1 MSELVV
7 TSPALTTS
15 NIGQG
20 ARRPAHRI
28 EWFLVC
34 ALAVVALAAAA
45 CSTNGSNGSS
55 ATPSGTANQLVGAG
69 LAAQQQGLVAQ
80 AKQDYQAAIGKD
92 PNNKYAYYD
101 LGVIYGLAQDST
113 DASTNY
119 RRALV
124 IDPNFKPALFNMA
137 VLETSSDPHGAIAL
151 YQQLLQ
157 LNPNDAN
164 VNFNLG
170 LLLIA
175 QGQPAQ
181 GHADLSKAIQIDPSL
196 SSRLPAG
203 TKP

>member
-1 MSELVV
+1 MSAPVKVWPVLSTPVLD
-7 TSPALTTS
+7 S
-15 NIGQG
+15 GG
-20 ARRPAHRI
+20 RRHARRAR
-28 EWFLVC
+28 W
-34 ALAVVALAAAA
+34 LAVCPLALVALGATA
-45 CSTNGSNGSS
+45 CSSNGGSG
-55 ATPSGTANQLVGAG
+55 AALSGTANQLVGAG
-69 LAAQQQGLVAQ
+69 LAAQQQGQVDQ
-80 AKQDYQAAIGKD
+80 AKKDYQAALTKD

-101 LGVIYGLAQDST
+101 LGVIFQQAQDST
-113 DASTNY
+113 DATTNY

-137 VLETSSDPHGAIAL
+137 VLETSSDPQGAIAL

-175 QGQPAQ
+175 QGQSTQ
-181 GHADLSKAIQIDPSL
+181 GHANLAKAIQIDPSL

>member
-1 MSELVV
+1 MSAQVRF
-7 TSPALTTS
+7 SPARSTQMIALR
-15 NIGQG
+15 G
-20 ARRPAHRI
+20 RRSGHRPGL
-28 EWFLVC
+28 F
-34 ALAVVALAAAA
+34 VVGALAAVALVATA
-45 CSTNGSNGSS
+45 CSKSGSG
-55 ATPSGTANQLVGAG
+55 TTLSGTANQLVGAG

-80 AKQDYQAAIGKD
+80 AKQDYQAALTKD

-101 LGVIYGLAQDST
+101 LGVIFQQAQDAT
-113 DASTNY
+113 DATTNY

-137 VLETSSDPHGAIAL
+137 VLETSSDPQGAIAL

-175 QGQPAQ
+175 QGQSSQ
-181 GHADLSKAIQIDPSL
+181 GHADLSKAVQIDPSL

>member
-1 MSELVV
+1 MSEMVV
-7 TSPALTTS
+7 PSPSLSMS
-15 NIGQG
+15 NIGLG
-20 ARRPAHRI
+20 ARQHAHRVQ
-28 EWFLVC
+28 WFSVC
-34 ALAVVALAAAA
+34 VLAAVALAATA
-45 CSTNGSNGSS
+45 CSTSGPS

-69 LAAQQQGLVAQ
+69 LAAQQQGLIPQ
-80 AKQDYQAAIGKD
+80 AKQDYQAAISKD

-101 LGVIYGLAQDST
+101 LGVIYQNAQDST
-113 DASTNY
+113 NASTNY

>member
-1 MSELVV
+1 MVVPPPSPSMSMNV
-7 TSPALTTS
+7 
-15 NIGQG
+15 QG
-20 ARRPAHRI
+20 ARRHTHGARWVTICP
-28 EWFLVC
+28 
-34 ALAVVALAAAA
+34 LAVVALVTAA
-45 CSTNGSNGSS
+45 CSSNGPS

-69 LAAQQQGLVAQ
+69 LAAQQQGQIPQ

-101 LGVIYGLAQDST
+101 LGVIYQQAQDST
-113 DASTNY
+113 DASTDY

-181 GHADLSKAIQIDPSL
+181 GHADLSKAVQIDPSL
-196 SSRLPAG
+196 TSRLPAG

>member
-7 TSPALTTS
+7 TPPALSTLS
-15 NIGQG
+15 IAQG
-20 ARRPAHRI
+20 ARRHTHLI
-28 EWFLVC
+28 EWLSVC
-34 ALAVVALAAAA
+34 ALAVVALAATA
-45 CSTNGSNGSS
+45 CSSTGSS

-69 LAAQQQGLVAQ
+69 LAAQQQGLIPQ

-101 LGVIYGLAQDST
+101 LGVIYQQAQDAT
-113 DASTNY
+113 DASTDY

-181 GHADLSKAIQIDPSL
+181 GHADLTKAVQIDPTL
-196 SSRLPAG
+196 TSRLPAG